1 MSRPSIVF
9 TPETRQRALASS
21 GEAIVM
27 VDANDAPRLSAYS
40 DILLD
45 HKWLIGGIIALALL
59 VGIVYVSLA
68 TPIYRANLLIQIED
82 SAPDSKSFLNETTG
96 LFEVKTPLTGE
107 IQVLGSRMVLNPAA
121 DQADLQVS
129 AQPRYLPA
137 IGAWLSRHTAGLST
151 PILGGY
157 VTGAERIDVTRF
169 QVPPSLED
177 TGPFIVT
184 TQGGGRY
191 TVRHEMLEAPLN
203 GMLGQ
208 PLRYTLSD
216 GVLDIQLKQLA
227 GMPGAQFTVFVSSRD
242 RAIEQLQG
250 RLQLAEQGRQSNVI
264 GVSLDDSSRVRLA
277 RILDA
282 IGDQYVKQNMARKS
296 AEAEKTLAFLDA
308 QLPTFENQLKSSE
321 DAFARFRNQNG
332 TIAFDEEAKVWLKR
346 TADLQSTL
354 LDLQQ
359 KRREAEPTFSDQ
371 SNKVQ
376 TLDKQ
381 IGAVQ
386 GELGSINARIASM
399 PNIQRDALRLEREVR
414 VNSALYQSMQNNA
427 LQMRLL
433 KEGKIGNVRLLD
445 KAAVSKVPVKPQKF
459 LVLAFA
465 LMMGILVGPAI
476 ALLRARSKPGV
487 HNPTEVEARTGLEVY
502 AVVPYSSEQLLL
514 DHGVNKA
521 TAGNVLADIYPHS
534 HPVETLRGLRVG
546 LKIAMGAATNNRIL
560 ITGGTS
566 GIGKS
571 FIASN
576 FALLLA
582 QTGKR
587 VLLINADLR
596 KREPQ
601 GTFGLKQESGLTEL
615 LAGKL
620 NTQQA
625 VHAHVRPN
633 LDVLTTGKL
642 PKMPA
647 DLLESNAFALALDM
661 LSARYD
667 HVVID
672 TAPVLVASDATAV
685 APACGVVLLVA
696 HAEKTQLGDLHE
708 SMRRLGQA
716 GVQVD
721 GVLFNGMN
729 FSRRYSGHHEY
740 RYAEYRPKQ
749 YNYPKQATKVLRS

>member
-1 MSRPSIVF
+1 M
-9 TPETRQRALASS
+9 
-21 GEAIVM
+21 M
-27 VDANDAPRLSAYS
+27 VDADDAPRLSAYS

-45 HKWLIGGIIALALL
+45 HKWLISGVVAFALL
-59 VGIVYVSLA
+59 VGLVYVTLA

-107 IQVLGSRMVLNPAA
+107 IQVLGSRMVLNAAA

-129 AQPRYLPA
+129 AQPRYLPV
-137 IGAWLSRHTAGLST
+137 IGAWLSRRDVGLST

-169 QVPPSLED
+169 HVPPSLED

-191 TVRHEMLEAPLN
+191 TVRHETLETPLN
-203 GMLGQ
+203 GVLGQ

-227 GMPGAQFTVFVSSRD
+227 GIPGAQFTVFVSSRD

-250 RLQLAEQGRQSNVI
+250 RLQLVEQGRQSNVI
-264 GVSLDDSSRVRLA
+264 GVSLEDSSRVRLA

-346 TADLQSTL
+346 TADLQGTV

-359 KRREAEPTFSDQ
+359 KRREAEPLFSDQ

-386 GELGSINARIASM
+386 TELSSINAHIASM

-445 KAAVSKVPVKPQKF
+445 KAAVSKVPVKPQK
-459 LVLAFA
+459 LLILAFA
-465 LMMGILVGPAI
+465 LLMGLLIGPAI
-476 ALLRARSKPGV
+476 ALVRTRSRPGV
-487 HNPTEVEARTGLEVY
+487 HNPKEIELQTGLEVY
-502 AVVPYSSEQLLL
+502 AVVPHSPEQLLL
-514 DHGVNKA
+514 DQGANKA
-521 TAGNVLADIYPHS
+521 TAGNLLADIYPHS
-534 HPVETLRGLRVG
+534 HPIETLRGLRVG
-546 LKIAMGAATNNRIL
+546 LKLAMAAAANNRIL
-560 ITGGTS
+560 ITGATP

-571 FIASN
+571 FIACN

-596 KREPQ
+596 KREPR
-601 GTFGLKQESGLTEL
+601 GAFGLKQDGGLSEL
-615 LAGKL
+615 LSGKL
-620 NTQQA
+620 NAQQA
-625 VHAHVRPN
+625 IHAQVRPN

-642 PKMPA
+642 PRMPA
-647 DLLESNAFALALDM
+647 DMLESNAFNLALDM
-661 LSARYD
+661 LSSRYD

-672 TAPVLVASDATAV
+672 TAPVLVASDAAAV

-696 HAEKTQLGDLHE
+696 RAEKTQLGELHE
-708 SMRRLGQA
+708 STRRLAQA
-716 GVQVD
+716 GVPVD
-721 GVLFNGMN
+721 GVLFNGMD
-729 FSRRYSGHHEY
+729 FSRRYNGNYGYTQTGYRHTGHAYMSASTGGVSG
-740 RYAEYRPKQ
+740 
-749 YNYPKQATKVLRS
+749 

>member
-1 MSRPSIVF
+1 M
-9 TPETRQRALASS
+9 
-21 GEAIVM
+21 M
-27 VDANDAPRLSAYS
+27 VDADDAPRLSAYS
-40 DILLD
+40 DILFD
-45 HKWLIGGIIALALL
+45 HKWLISGVVAFALL
-59 VGIVYVSLA
+59 VGLVYVTLA

-107 IQVLGSRMVLNPAA
+107 LQVLGSRMVLNAAA

-129 AQPRYLPA
+129 AQPRYLP
-137 IGAWLSRHTAGLST
+137 IVGAWLARHDVGLSM

-169 QVPPSLED
+169 NVPPSLED

-203 GMLGQ
+203 GVLGQ

-216 GVLDIQLKQLA
+216 GVLDIQLSQLA
-227 GMPGAQFTVFVSSRD
+227 GRPGAKFTVFVSSRD

-250 RLQLAEQGRQSNVI
+250 RLQLVEQGRQSNVI
-264 GVSLDDSSRVRLA
+264 GVSLEDSNRLRLA
-277 RILDA
+277 RVLDA
-282 IGDQYVKQNMARKS
+282 IGDQYVRQNMARKS

-308 QLPTFENQLKSSE
+308 QLPTFENQLKTSE

-332 TIAFDEEAKVWLKR
+332 TIAFDEEAKVWLKK
-346 TADLQSTL
+346 TADLQSSL

-371 SNKVQ
+371 SSKVQ

-386 GELGSINARIASM
+386 SELGSINTRIAGM

-445 KAAVSKVPVKPQKF
+445 KAAVSKVPVKPQKI
-459 LVLAFA
+459 LVLTFA
-465 LMMGILVGPAI
+465 LMLGILVGPAI
-476 ALLRARSKPGV
+476 ALIRTRSRPGV
-487 HNPTEVEARTGLEVY
+487 HSPKDIELHTGLEVY
-502 AVVPYSSEQLLL
+502 AVVPHSPEQTLL
-514 DHGVNKA
+514 DQGDNKA
-521 TAGNVLADIYPHS
+521 TANNLLADIYPHS
-534 HPVETLRGLRVG
+534 YPVETLRGLRVS
-546 LKIAMGAATNNRIL
+546 LKIAMAEASNNRIL
-560 ITGGTS
+560 VTGATP

-596 KREPQ
+596 KREPR
-601 GTFGLKQESGLTEL
+601 GIFGLKQEGGLSEL
-615 LAGKL
+615 LSGKL
-620 NTQQA
+620 RMQESI
-625 VHAHVRPN
+625 HAQVRPN
-633 LDVLTTGKL
+633 LDVLTTGQL
-642 PKMPA
+642 PRMPA
-647 DLLESNAFALALDM
+647 DMLESKAFILALDM
-661 LSARYD
+661 LSSRYD
-667 HVVID
+667 HLVID
-672 TAPVLVASDATAV
+672 TAPVLVAADAAAV

-696 HAEKTQLGDLHE
+696 RADKTKLEELNE
-708 SMRRLGQA
+708 SVRRLAQA
-716 GVQVD
+716 GTPIN

-729 FSRRYSGHHEY
+729 FNRRYNGDYGYSHRIYQHAAHQ
-740 RYAEYRPKQ
+740 YAVQSNPKI
-749 YNYPKQATKVLRS
+749 L

>member
-1 MSRPSIVF
+1 MSRPPISS
-9 TPETRQRALASS
+9 TPDARQRALAAS
-21 GEAIVM
+21 GEAMMM
-27 VDANDAPRLSAYS
+27 VDADDAPRLSAYS

-45 HKWLIGGIIALALL
+45 HKWLISGVVAFALL
-59 VGIVYVSLA
+59 VGLVYVTLA

-107 IQVLGSRMVLNPAA
+107 LQVLGSRMVLNAAA
-121 DQADLQVS
+121 DQADLQIS
-129 AQPRYLPA
+129 AQPRYLP
-137 IGAWLSRHTAGLST
+137 IVGAWLARHDVGLSM

-169 QVPPSLED
+169 NVPPSLED

-203 GMLGQ
+203 GVLGQ

-216 GVLDIQLKQLA
+216 GVLDIQLSQLA
-227 GMPGAQFTVFVSSRD
+227 GRPGAKFTVFVSSRD

-250 RLQLAEQGRQSNVI
+250 RLQLVEQGRQSNVI
-264 GVSLDDSSRVRLA
+264 GVTLEDSNRLRLA
-277 RILDA
+277 RVLDA
-282 IGDQYVKQNMARKS
+282 IGEQYVRQNMARKS

-308 QLPTFENQLKSSE
+308 QLPTFENQLKTSE

-332 TIAFDEEAKVWLKR
+332 TIAFDEEAKVWLKK
-346 TADLQSTL
+346 TADLQSSL

-371 SNKVQ
+371 SSKVQ

-386 GELGSINARIASM
+386 SELGSINTRIAGM

-445 KAAVSKVPVKPQKF
+445 KAAVSKIPVKPQKI

-465 LMMGILVGPAI
+465 LMLGILVGPAI
-476 ALLRARSKPGV
+476 ALIRTRSRPGV
-487 HNPTEVEARTGLEVY
+487 HSPKDIELHTGLEVY
-502 AVVPYSSEQLLL
+502 AVVPHSPEQTLL
-514 DHGVNKA
+514 DQGDNKA
-521 TAGNVLADIYPHS
+521 TANNLLADIYPHS
-534 HPVETLRGLRVG
+534 YPVETLRGLRVS
-546 LKIAMGAATNNRIL
+546 LKIAMAEATNNRIL
-560 ITGGTS
+560 VTGATP

-596 KREPQ
+596 KREPR
-601 GTFGLKQESGLTEL
+601 GIFGLKQEGGLSEL
-615 LAGKL
+615 LSGKL
-620 NTQQA
+620 RMQESI
-625 VHAHVRPN
+625 HAQVRPN
-633 LDVLTTGKL
+633 LDVLTTGQL
-642 PKMPA
+642 PRMPA
-647 DLLESNAFALALDM
+647 DMLESKAFILALDM
-661 LSARYD
+661 LSSRYD
-667 HVVID
+667 HLVID
-672 TAPVLVASDATAV
+672 TAPVLVAADAAAV

-696 HAEKTQLGDLHE
+696 RADKTKLEELNE
-708 SMRRLGQA
+708 SVRRLAQA
-716 GVQVD
+716 GTPIN

-729 FSRRYSGHHEY
+729 FNRRYNGDYGYSHRIYHHAA
-740 RYAEYRPKQ
+740 RQYAVQFNPKI
-749 YNYPKQATKVLRS
+749 L

>member
-1 MSRPSIVF
+1 MSRPPISS
-9 TPETRQRALASS
+9 TPDARQRALAAS
-21 GEAIVM
+21 GETMVM
-27 VDANDAPRLSAYS
+27 VDADDAPRLSAYS

-45 HKWLIGGIIALALL
+45 HKWLISGVVAFALL
-59 VGIVYVSLA
+59 VGLVYVTLA

-107 IQVLGSRMVLNPAA
+107 LQVLGSRMVLNAAA

-129 AQPRYLPA
+129 AQPRYLP
-137 IGAWLSRHTAGLST
+137 IVGAWLARHDVGLSM

-169 QVPPSLED
+169 NVPPSLED

-203 GMLGQ
+203 GVLGQ

-216 GVLDIQLKQLA
+216 GVLDIQLSQLA
-227 GMPGAQFTVFVSSRD
+227 GRPGAKFTVFVSSRD

-264 GVSLDDSSRVRLA
+264 GVTLEDSNRLRLA
-277 RILDA
+277 RVLDA
-282 IGDQYVKQNMARKS
+282 IGEQYVRQNMARKS
-296 AEAEKTLAFLDA
+296 AEAEKTLAFLDS
-308 QLPTFENQLKSSE
+308 QLPTFENQLKTSE

-332 TIAFDEEAKVWLKR
+332 TIAFDEEAKVWLKK
-346 TADLQSTL
+346 TADLQSSL

-371 SNKVQ
+371 SSKVQ

-386 GELGSINARIASM
+386 SELGSINTRIAGM

-445 KAAVSKVPVKPQKF
+445 KAAVSKVPVKPQKL

-465 LMMGILVGPAI
+465 LMLGILVGPAI
-476 ALLRARSKPGV
+476 ALIRTRSRPGV
-487 HNPTEVEARTGLEVY
+487 HNPKEIELHTGLEVY
-502 AVVPYSSEQLLL
+502 AVVPHSPEQTLL
-514 DHGVNKA
+514 DQGGNKA
-521 TAGNVLADIYPHS
+521 TANNLLTDIYPHS
-534 HPVETLRGLRVG
+534 YPVETLRGLRVG
-546 LKIAMGAATNNRIL
+546 LKIAMAEASNNRIL
-560 ITGGTS
+560 VTGATP

-582 QTGKR
+582 QSGKR

-596 KREPQ
+596 KREPR
-601 GTFGLKQESGLTEL
+601 GIFGLKQEGGLSEL

-620 NTQQA
+620 GMQA
-625 VHAHVRPN
+625 SIHAQVRPN
-633 LDVLTTGKL
+633 LDVLTTGQL
-642 PKMPA
+642 PRMPA
-647 DLLESNAFALALDM
+647 DMLESKAFTLALDM
-661 LSARYD
+661 LSSRYD
-667 HVVID
+667 HLVID
-672 TAPVLVASDATAV
+672 TAPVLVAADAAAI
-685 APACGVVLLVA
+685 APACGIVLLVA
-696 HAEKTQLGDLHE
+696 RADKTKLGELNE
-708 SMRRLGQA
+708 SMRRLTQA
-716 GVQVD
+716 GAPIN

-729 FSRRYSGHHEY
+729 FSRRYNGDCGYSHRIYQHAAHQ
-740 RYAEYRPKQ
+740 YAV
-749 YNYPKQATKVLRS
+749 QANPRIL

>member
-1 MSRPSIVF
+1 M
-9 TPETRQRALASS
+9 
-21 GEAIVM
+21 M
-27 VDANDAPRLSAYS
+27 VDADDAPRLSAYS

-45 HKWLIGGIIALALL
+45 HKWLISGVVAFALL
-59 VGIVYVSLA
+59 VGLVYVTLA

-107 IQVLGSRMVLNPAA
+107 LQVLGSRMVLNAAA
-121 DQADLQVS
+121 DQADLQIS
-129 AQPRYLPA
+129 AQPRYLP
-137 IGAWLSRHTAGLST
+137 IVGAWLARHDVGLSM

-169 QVPPSLED
+169 NVPPSLED
-177 TGPFIVT
+177 TGPFIIT

-191 TVRHEMLEAPLN
+191 TVRHEMLDAPLN
-203 GMLGQ
+203 GVLGQ

-216 GVLDIQLKQLA
+216 GVLDIQLSQLA
-227 GMPGAQFTVFVSSRD
+227 GRPGAKFTVFVSSRD

-250 RLQLAEQGRQSNVI
+250 RLQLVEQGRQSNVI
-264 GVSLDDSSRVRLA
+264 GVTLEDSNRLRLA
-277 RILDA
+277 RVLNA
-282 IGDQYVKQNMARKS
+282 IGEQYVRQNMARKS

-308 QLPTFENQLKSSE
+308 QLPTFENQLKTSE

-332 TIAFDEEAKVWLKR
+332 TIAFDEEAKVWLKK
-346 TADLQSTL
+346 TADLQSSL

-371 SNKVQ
+371 SSKVQ

-386 GELGSINARIASM
+386 SELGSINTRIAGM

-445 KAAVSKVPVKPQKF
+445 KAAVSKVPVKPQKI

-465 LMMGILVGPAI
+465 LMMGILIGPAI
-476 ALLRARSKPGV
+476 ALIRTRSRPGV
-487 HNPTEVEARTGLEVY
+487 HSPKDIELHTGLEVY
-502 AVVPYSSEQLLL
+502 AVVPHSPEQTLL
-514 DHGVNKA
+514 DQGDNKA
-521 TAGNVLADIYPHS
+521 TANNLLADIYPHS
-534 HPVETLRGLRVG
+534 YPVETLRGLRVS
-546 LKIAMGAATNNRIL
+546 LKIAMAEATNNRIL
-560 ITGGTS
+560 VTGATP

-596 KREPQ
+596 KREPR
-601 GTFGLKQESGLTEL
+601 GIFGLKQEGGLSEL
-615 LAGKL
+615 LSGKL
-620 NTQQA
+620 RMQESI
-625 VHAHVRPN
+625 HAQVRPN
-633 LDVLTTGKL
+633 LDVLTTGQL
-642 PKMPA
+642 PRMPA
-647 DLLESNAFALALDM
+647 DMLESKAFILALDM
-661 LSARYD
+661 LSSRYD
-667 HVVID
+667 HLVID
-672 TAPVLVASDATAV
+672 TAPVLVAADAAAV

-696 HAEKTQLGDLHE
+696 RADKTKLEELNE
-708 SMRRLGQA
+708 SVRRLAQA
-716 GVQVD
+716 GTPIN

-729 FSRRYSGHHEY
+729 FNRRYNGDYGYSHRIYQHAA
-740 RYAEYRPKQ
+740 RQYAVQSNPKI
-749 YNYPKQATKVLRS
+749 L

>member
-1 MSRPSIVF
+1 MSRPSISS
-9 TPETRQRALASS
+9 TPDARQRALAGS
-21 GEAIVM
+21 GEAMMM
-27 VDANDAPRLSAYS
+27 VDADDAPRLSAYS
-40 DILLD
+40 DILFD
-45 HKWLIGGIIALALL
+45 HKWLISGVVAFALL
-59 VGIVYVSLA
+59 VGLVYVTLA

-107 IQVLGSRMVLNPAA
+107 LQVLGSRMVLNAAA

-129 AQPRYLPA
+129 AQPRYLP
-137 IGAWLSRHTAGLST
+137 IVGAWLARHDVGLSM

-169 QVPPSLED
+169 NVPPSLED

-203 GMLGQ
+203 GVLGQ

-216 GVLDIQLKQLA
+216 GVLDIQLSQLA
-227 GMPGAQFTVFVSSRD
+227 GRPGAKFTVFVSSRD

-250 RLQLAEQGRQSNVI
+250 RLQLVEQGRQSNVI
-264 GVSLDDSSRVRLA
+264 GVSLEDSNRLRLA
-277 RILDA
+277 RVLDA
-282 IGDQYVKQNMARKS
+282 IGDQYVRQNMARKS

-308 QLPTFENQLKSSE
+308 QLPTFENQLKTSE

-332 TIAFDEEAKVWLKR
+332 TIAFDEEAKVWLKK
-346 TADLQSTL
+346 TADLQSSL

-371 SNKVQ
+371 SSKVQ

-386 GELGSINARIASM
+386 SELGSINTRIAGM

-445 KAAVSKVPVKPQKF
+445 KAAVSKVPVKPQKI
-459 LVLAFA
+459 LVLTFA
-465 LMMGILVGPAI
+465 LMLGILVGPAI
-476 ALLRARSKPGV
+476 ALIRTRSRPGV
-487 HNPTEVEARTGLEVY
+487 HSPKDIELHTGLEVY
-502 AVVPYSSEQLLL
+502 AVVPHSPEQTLL
-514 DHGVNKA
+514 DQGDNKA
-521 TAGNVLADIYPHS
+521 TANNLLADIYPHS
-534 HPVETLRGLRVG
+534 YPVETLRGLRVS
-546 LKIAMGAATNNRIL
+546 LKIAMAEASNNRIL
-560 ITGGTS
+560 VTGATP

-596 KREPQ
+596 KREPR
-601 GTFGLKQESGLTEL
+601 GIFGLKQEGGLSEL
-615 LAGKL
+615 LSGKL
-620 NTQQA
+620 RMQESI
-625 VHAHVRPN
+625 HAQVRPN
-633 LDVLTTGKL
+633 LDVLTTGQL
-642 PKMPA
+642 PRMPA
-647 DLLESNAFALALDM
+647 DMLESKAFILALDM
-661 LSARYD
+661 LSSRYD
-667 HVVID
+667 HLVID
-672 TAPVLVASDATAV
+672 TAPVLVAADAAAV

-696 HAEKTQLGDLHE
+696 RADKTKLEELNE
-708 SMRRLGQA
+708 SVRRLAQA
-716 GVQVD
+716 GTPIN

-729 FSRRYSGHHEY
+729 FNRRYNGDYGYSHRIYQHAAHQ
-740 RYAEYRPKQ
+740 YAVQSNPKI
-749 YNYPKQATKVLRS
+749 L